1 MKPIPRL
8 DDEPAMLLRGR
19 LSALGKAR
27 AEHMKALRDAYT
39 ALDGCMWESMEDRL
53 KPIHSLVEGL
63 ASIALLWEETT
74 TAADEK
80 MLQEQ
85 EP

>member
-1 MKPIPRL
+1 MKPLPRL

-39 ALDGCMWESMEDRL
+39 ALDGCMWESIQERA
-53 KPIHSLVEGL
+53 KTVITITSGL
-63 ASIALLWEETT
+63 EAIALLWCETT
-74 TAADEK
+74 SAADQK
-80 MLQEQ
+80 MLQDQ